1 MDMDYNQFFRHV
13 GEYDCDPIY
22 SFPTQLPSDQE
33 SCFRISFDIRKRS
46 SLLILVPDLFIQERG
61 ANKHSRTSRKR
72 TARSSNS
79 LKLWR
84 KLTQN
89 SQTQEKSQCSDS
101 GSFNRKKKFKKRRK
115 PITKSIRSNL
125 LVQRLSFRLMAHE
138 DPKFSHYGNSAS
150 RDCIPSMLDLGEPI
164 ETQTDE
170 EGRPEASSEAM
181 LHALQKKYI
190 KDPVEIHH
198 IKQREG
204 ELTEAFMDRFKAESL
219 HVKRAPKCLRISRFM
234 HDITNPDIIKRL
246 NDNISKFMDEMM
258 SATTA
263 FLRGVMDVANQSRK
277 KGPPSWKHHKAAS
290 KLSFE
295 KKPDF
300 KGWQRSG
307 RRHDKFTPLIKKVKE
322 IMATNTVM
330 IKAPLPMSSSAEN
343 RNRNKF
349 CEFHGDKGHNTN
361 ECI

>member
-1 MDMDYNQFFRHV
+1 
-13 GEYDCDPIY
+13 
-22 SFPTQLPSDQE
+22 
-33 SCFRISFDIRKRS
+33 
-46 SLLILVPDLFIQERG
+46 
-61 ANKHSRTSRKR
+61 
-72 TARSSNS
+72 
-79 LKLWR
+79 
-84 KLTQN
+84 
-89 SQTQEKSQCSDS
+89 
-101 GSFNRKKKFKKRRK
+101 
-115 PITKSIRSNL
+115 
-125 LVQRLSFRLMAHE
+125 
-138 DPKFSHYGNSAS
+138 
-150 RDCIPSMLDLGEPI
+150 MLDLGEPI

-204 ELTEAFMDRFKAESL
+204 ELTEAFMDHFKAESL

-258 SATTA
+258 SATTT

-277 KGPPSWKHHKAAS
+277 KGPPSWKHHEAAS
-290 KLSFE
+290 KPSFE

-307 RRHDKFTPLIKKVKE
+307 RRHDKFTPLIKKAKE
-322 IMATNTVM
+322 IMATNTMM
-330 IKAPLPMSSSAEN
+330 IKAPPPMSSSAEN
-343 RNRNKF
+343 RNKNKF